1 MAGYPRLE
9 RSLRTADGLAV
20 VVGIMIGSGIFRTP
34 GIVAAH
40 LGRPALTFVAW
51 ALGGLV
57 GLLGALV
64 FAELSTRHPDAG
76 GKYVYAREA
85 FGPRVGFAIGWIDA
99 LCIYCGAI
107 AALAVVSGEFFARLL
122 GLQAS
127 PRLLGAVFV
136 AGLVALN
143 LGGVALGRWAQ
154 NVATASKVLALA
166 AVVVVA
172 AVAGDGAGWHATAAS
187 SSAPG
192 IVGGMV
198 LAFQAVIWTYYGY
211 PDAAKIAEEMKDPA
225 RTLPRVYLLGIG
237 LVTVLYLL
245 VNAAFLNV
253 LPFDRIAGSQLAA
266 ADVMDALFGA
276 RAGAIMS
283 GLAFLVVLAGVNAN
297 IFVTPRVVF
306 GLSREGL
313 APRVFARVSAGGTPW
328 TALLLVGAVSMALA
342 ATGTFE
348 RLLAFAIQLVLLTD
362 GFMVLVLFRLR
373 RRRAEAPFSVPLY
386 PLLPAAFLALYAV
399 LFVVAARAQ
408 PVLAC
413 VTLGILALAYAI
425 GAVSVRR
432 SLILPP

>member
-1 MAGYPRLE
+1 
-9 RSLRTADGLAV
+9 
-20 VVGIMIGSGIFRTP
+20 
-34 GIVAAH
+34 
-40 LGRPALTFVAW
+40 
-51 ALGGLV
+51 
-57 GLLGALV
+57 
-64 FAELSTRHPDAG
+64 
-76 GKYVYAREA
+76 
-85 FGPRVGFAIGWIDA
+85 
-99 LCIYCGAI
+99 
-107 AALAVVSGEFFARLL
+107 
-122 GLQAS
+122 
-127 PRLLGAVFV
+127 
-136 AGLVALN
+136 
-143 LGGVALGRWAQ
+143 
-154 NVATASKVLALA
+154 
-166 AVVVVA
+166 
-172 AVAGDGAGWHATAAS
+172 
-187 SSAPG
+187 
-192 IVGGMV
+192 
-198 LAFQAVIWTYYGY
+198 
-211 PDAAKIAEEMKDPA
+211 
-225 RTLPRVYLLGIG
+225 
-237 LVTVLYLL
+237 
-245 VNAAFLNV
+245 
-253 LPFDRIAGSQLAA
+253 
-266 ADVMDALFGA
+266 MDALFGA

-373 RRRAEAPFSVPLY
+373 RRRAQAPFRVPFY